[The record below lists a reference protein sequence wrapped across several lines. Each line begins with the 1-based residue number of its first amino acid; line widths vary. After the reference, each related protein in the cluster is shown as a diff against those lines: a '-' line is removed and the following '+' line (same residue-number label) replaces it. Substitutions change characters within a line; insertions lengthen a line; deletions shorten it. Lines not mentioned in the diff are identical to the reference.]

1 MSSEITSGHD
11 SITAEG
17 IDTIL
22 HADWVIP
29 VTEADDVLEQ
39 HSVLIRGGRIVDI
52 VPQAEGRT
60 LPAGEIIELPGRV
73 LIPGLINAHGHA
85 GMTLLR
91 GIADDLPLHTWL
103 QDHIWP
109 LEGEWVSEEF
119 VQHGS
124 QLAMAEMLRGG
135 TTCFA
140 DMYFFPEAVAR
151 AATQAGIRVQLASP
165 VFDFPSAW
173 GRDADDY
180 ISKATRLH
188 DEYRNSQLISMA
200 FGPHAPYTVSDAPLR
215 RIIMLAEELDIPVHM
230 HIHETA
236 QEVDDAVRDNGQRPL
251 QRLQSLG
258 LPGPR
263 LLAVHATQLNDT
275 EVTMLAETGSHVVHC
290 PQSNLKLASGFCEVQ
305 RLQDAG
311 INVALGTDGAAS
323 NNDLDLFAE
332 MQTAALL
339 AKAVSG
345 DASALPAH
353 QALRMATLN
362 GARAMG
368 LDDRIG
374 SLEPGKQADLCAVNL
389 DTLNTWPVYNPVSQ
403 LVYSSRSDQVTDVW
417 IAGNRVLADGKHLSI
432 NISVLREH
440 VMRWHERLATSDTT
454 PRGT

>member
-1 MSSEITSGHD
+1 MSSETSIGQD
-11 SITAEG
+11 NTNSAG

-29 VTEADDVLEQ
+29 VNEADDVLEQ
-39 HSVLIRGGRIVDI
+39 HSVLIRNGRIVAI
-52 VPQAEGRT
+52 MPQAEARALT
-60 LPAGEIIELPGRV
+60 ARETVELPGRA
-73 LIPGLINAHGHA
+73 LIPGLVNAHGHA

-151 AATQAGIRVQLASP
+151 AATQAGMRVQLASP

-188 DEYRNSQLISMA
+188 DEYRNSQLVSMA
-200 FGPHAPYTVSDAPLR
+200 FGPHAPYTVSDAPLQ
-215 RIIMLAEELDIPVHM
+215 RIVMLAEELDIPVHM

-236 QEVDDAVRDNGQRPL
+236 QEVDDAVREHGRRPL
-251 QRLQSLG
+251 QRLLELG

-263 LLAVHATQLNDT
+263 LLAVHATQLNGE
-275 EVTMLAETGSHVVHC
+275 EVSLLAETGSHVVHC
-290 PQSNLKLASGFCEVQ
+290 PQSNLKLASGFCDVQ
-305 RLQDAG
+305 RLHDAG
-311 INVALGTDGAAS
+311 VNVALGTDGAAS

-332 MQTAALL
+332 MQSAALL

-417 IAGNRVLADGKHLSI
+417 IGGERVLAGGEHRTI
-432 NISVLREH
+432 NISALREH
-440 VMRWHERLATSDTT
+440 VMRWRDRLAAS
-454 PRGT
+454 

>member
-1 MSSEITSGHD
+1 MSSETTTGQD
-11 SITAEG
+11 NTDYAD

-29 VTEADDVLEQ
+29 VNEADDVLEQ
-39 HSVLIRGGRIVDI
+39 HSVLLRGGRIVAI
-52 VPQAEGRT
+52 VPRAEART
-60 LPAGEIIELPGRV
+60 LIARETIELPGRA

-151 AATQAGIRVQLASP
+151 AATQAGMRVQLASP

-180 ISKATRLH
+180 IHKATNLN
-188 DEYRNSQLISMA
+188 DEYRNSQLVSMA
-200 FGPHAPYTVSDAPLR
+200 FGPHAPYTVSDKPLQ
-215 RIIMLAEELDIPVHM
+215 RIITLAEELDIPVHM

-236 QEVDDAVRDNGQRPL
+236 QEVGDAVRDHGQRPL
-251 QRLQSLG
+251 QRLKELG

-263 LLAVHATQLNDT
+263 LLAVHATQLDDG
-275 EVTMLAETGSHVVHC
+275 EVTLLAETGSHVVHC

-305 RLQDAG
+305 RLHDAG

-332 MQTAALL
+332 MQSAALL

-353 QALRMATLN
+353 RALRMATIN

-389 DTLNTWPVYNPVSQ
+389 DTLNAWPVYNPVSQ
-403 LVYSSRSDQVTDVW
+403 LVYSSRADQVTDVW
-417 IAGNRVLADGKHLSI
+417 IGGQRVLADGEHRTI
-432 NISVLREH
+432 NISALREH
-440 VMRWHERLATSDTT
+440 IMRWRDRLAAS
-454 PRGT
+454 